1 MSIEEVSL
9 SKKELS
15 RQKAEIEKLATEL
28 LAANKRL
35 MLQNEEME
43 KREAELIIINRNL
56 KEAKAQLESSNRELE
71 AFSYSV
77 AHDLR
82 APLRGV
88 GSYAQML
95 REDYAPLLDDNGHRL
110 LGNIQKNADKMGM
123 LIDDLLSL
131 SRLGKTEMRIGPVDM
146 TDAVVRV
153 VEEYREAGNYKAEII
168 IRPLPIAHADP
179 SLLYHVLV
187 NLIGN
192 ALKYSAKNENP
203 HIEISSYQEN
213 GEVVFCIADNGVG
226 FDMKYA
232 HKLFGVFQRLHSDRD
247 FEGTGVGLATVHR
260 IIDRHGGRIW
270 AQAEVGV
277 GARFYFTFPQ
287 GRP

>member
-1 MSIEEVSL
+1 MNIEETSL

-15 RQKAEIEKLATEL
+15 RQKAEIENLAAEL
-28 LAANKRL
+28 LEANKRL
-35 MLQNEEME
+35 TVQNMEME
-43 KREAELIIINRNL
+43 KRAADLITINKEL
-56 KEAKAQLESSNRELE
+56 KEAKDQLQSSNRELE

-95 REDYAPLLDDNGHRL
+95 REDYAPLLDENGHRL
-110 LGNIQKNADKMGM
+110 LGNIQKNADKMGT

-131 SRLGKTEMRIGPVDM
+131 SRLGKTEMRIGNLNM
-146 TDAVVRV
+146 TDTVNRI
-153 VEEYREAGNYKAEII
+153 VEEYREAGNYKAEMVIH
-168 IRPLPIAHADP
+168 PLSTVRADP
-179 SLLYHVLV
+179 TLLYHILT

-192 ALKYSAKNENP
+192 ALKYSAKTEHP
-203 HIEISSYQEN
+203 RVEISSGVEG

-226 FDMKYA
+226 FDMQYV
-232 HKLFGVFQRLHSDRD
+232 HKLFGVFQRLHTDRE
-247 FEGTGVGLATVHR
+247 FEGTGVGLATVKR

-270 AQAEVGV
+270 AEAEVGR
-277 GARFYFTFPQ
+277 GARFYFTLPA
-287 GRP
+287 GS